1 MQTMQTVRRF
11 EDRLKDEGLTLSRGS
26 VQTLQINVGKLC
38 NQACLHC
45 HVEAGPNKK
54 RENMDEAIAERL
66 IALAAGSASLTTVD
80 LTGGAP
86 ELNPQFRRLVS
97 AFRSIGK
104 TVIDRCNLT
113 VLFEEGQHD
122 TARFLAEQGV
132 HVVASLPCY
141 SRENVEMQRGDGVFD
156 KSIRGLQLLNEV
168 GYGRDPHL
176 KLDLVYNPTGPFL
189 PPPQEQLELDYKTFL
204 LEDFGIHFNRLLTI
218 TNMPIKRFLFDLKA
232 QGKLLEYRQLLAD
245 AFNAATVDHLM
256 CRSMVS
262 VGWDGQLYDCD
273 FNQMLNI
280 PASGKRQSV
289 FEVSSLEELAGTSVA
304 MAEHCYGCTAG
315 CGSSCGGALS

>member
-1 MQTMQTVRRF
+1 MQMVERF
-11 EDRLKDEGLTLSRGS
+11 ADRLKDEGLSLNRGA
-26 VQTLQINVGKLC
+26 VETLQINVGKLC

-54 RENMDEAIAERL
+54 RENMDEAVAERL
-66 IALAAGSASLTTVD
+66 ISLAAGSASLRTVD

-86 ELNPQFRRLVS
+86 ELNPQFRRLVL
-97 AFRSIGK
+97 AFRAMGK
-104 TVIDRCNLT
+104 EVIDRCNLT
-113 VLFEEGQHD
+113 ILLEEGQND
-122 TARFLAEQGV
+122 TALFLAEQGV

-141 SRENVEMQRGDGVFD
+141 SRENVEKQRGDGVFD
-156 KSIRGLQLLNEV
+156 KSIRGLQLLNEL

-176 KLDLVYNPTGPFL
+176 HLDLVYNPTGPFL
-189 PPPQEQLELDYKTFL
+189 PPPQEQLEADYKLFL
-204 LEDFGIHFNRLLTI
+204 REEFGIRFNRLLTI

-245 AFNAATVDHLM
+245 SFNLETIDRLM

-262 VGWDGQLYDCD
+262 VGWDGQVYDCD

-280 PASGKRQSV
+280 PASGKRRSV
-289 FEVSSLEELAGTSVA
+289 FEVSSLDELSGAPVA
-304 MAEHCYGCTAG
+304 VADHCYGCTAG